1 MAPHLSPASSP
12 ALIGWTESRSCSP
25 ECKPR
30 MRRRT
35 SGDAQN
41 RRMVVV
47 VVVMRASRA
56 WDRYVWGAGIV
67 YVIALLAEIVVALG
81 VGLTQND
88 SAAKIAYGLHE
99 HRDRLLVITYLSVVY
114 ATAFLIYLCSL
125 HNLLRGD
132 TGRARILGSLVL
144 VGGVL
149 FIALHAVS
157 DIGITGL
164 VGAKLA
170 SFGSQHDP
178 GIPYTLYLMTF
189 ALESV
194 GDVFGSLSAV
204 AAGLLVIRSGVLP
217 RWLGWVSIV
226 AGIMLF
232 LQGFGLGGVIAS
244 FGLILDLIG
253 FVLFLIFVL
262 VSSVILL
269 RRGDAVPSTA
279 DRTA

>member
-1 MAPHLSPASSP
+1 MLAKPNLRENRIVVSA
-12 ALIGWTESRSCSP
+12 RS
-25 ECKPR
+25 
-30 MRRRT
+30 
-35 SGDAQN
+35 
-41 RRMVVV
+41 
-47 VVVMRASRA
+47 SRA
-56 WDRYVWGAGIV
+56 WERYAWVAGIIF
-67 YVIALLAEIVVALG
+67 VIALLAEIVVALG

-88 SAAKIAYGLHE
+88 SAAKIASGLHE
-99 HRDRLLVITYLSVVY
+99 HRDRLLVIACLSVVY
-114 ATAFLIYLCSL
+114 ATAFLIYLCGL
-125 HNLLRGD
+125 YNLLRGD
-132 TGRARILGSLVL
+132 TDRARILGSLVL

-164 VGAKLA
+164 VGAKIA
-170 SFGSQHDP
+170 SFGYRHDP
-178 GIPYTLYLMTF
+178 GVAYTLYLMTY

-217 RWLGWVSIV
+217 RWLGWVSIL

-244 FGLILDLIG
+244 FGLIFDLIG

-269 RRGDAVPSTA
+269 GREAVVRNDAIQIQ
-279 DRTA
+279 